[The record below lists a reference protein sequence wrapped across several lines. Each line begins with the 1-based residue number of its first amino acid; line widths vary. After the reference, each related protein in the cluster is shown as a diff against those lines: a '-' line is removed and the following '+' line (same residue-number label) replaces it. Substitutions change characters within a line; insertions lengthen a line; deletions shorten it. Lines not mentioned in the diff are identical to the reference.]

1 MEAKVYDSNTFS
13 SVAFRVATGNVLLP
27 PPKKKSSF
35 PSPDKYK
42 FDSSKYRPPLL
53 YNLSISRLDN
63 VEESVLEG
71 AEEED
76 IMNPNSIQEDVVC
89 TKFIFSV
96 ALSGCTTQAIQVS
109 GLSPQSSRGLRSMGS
124 TTVVLD
130 KIVDSTP
137 STVLLYW
144 INFKN
149 KSLWKALIAE
159 GSV

>member
-42 FDSSKYRPPLL
+42 FDSSKYSPPLL
-53 YNLSISRLDN
+53 YNLSISRLDS
-63 VEESVLEG
+63 VDESVEG

-89 TKFIFSV
+89 TKFIFLLPVVRLYNSGYSGFRS
-96 ALSGCTTQAIQVS
+96 LSAGKQ
-109 GLSPQSSRGLRSMGS
+109 GLYVVR
-124 TTVVLD
+124 VVLR
-130 KIVDSTP
+130 
-137 STVLLYW
+137 
-144 INFKN
+144 
-149 KSLWKALIAE
+149 
-159 GSV
+159 

>member
-76 IMNPNSIQEDVVC
+76 IVNPNSIQEDVVC

-96 ALSGCTTQAIQVS
+96 ARCPAVQLRRLFRFQVS
-109 GLSPQSSRGLRSMGS
+109 LSAGKQGS
-124 TTVVLD
+124 T
-130 KIVDSTP
+130 
-137 STVLLYW
+137 
-144 INFKN
+144 
-149 KSLWKALIAE
+149 
-159 GSV
+159 